1 MALVKY
7 WALWPARAAFDRLS
21 RFCYYRK
28 MHKLSAWFEDRLIS
42 VTDRQLA
49 FAREWNGIG

>member
-1 MALVKY
+1 MALVRY